1 MVYPISSIGA
11 HVAAVPSHQTGRIT
25 SIETRANVAYFGT
38 FGYEL
43 DFDKLNV
50 EEQEK
55 VKGQI
60 EFFKQHRDLITTGD
74 FYRIKS
80 PFENNEISWMV
91 VSKDKKEALLAYY
104 KVLAESNHGF
114 KRIYLEGLDANK
126 EYTISTRNKT
136 YYGDELMNLGF
147 LIESKFIG
155 TGHNK
160 DKICYFYSEIHY
172 IKEK

>member
-1 MVYPISSIGA
+1 MS
-11 HVAAVPSHQTGRIT
+11 
-25 SIETRANVAYFGT
+25 
-38 FGYEL
+38 
-43 DFDKLNV
+43 
-50 EEQEK
+50 
-55 VKGQI
+55 
-60 EFFKQHRDLITTGD
+60 GD

-80 PFENNEISWMV
+80 PFENNEISWMI

-114 KRIYLEGLDANK
+114 KRIYLEGLDKDK
-126 EYTISTRNKT
+126 EYTISTRDKT

-160 DKICYFYSEIHY
+160 EKIGDFYSEIHY
-172 IKEK
+172 INEK